1 LPSLEETVLKKI
13 HLTTEDMADFFAELY
28 ILKQAEIPEKKA
40 LKMMARGQD
49 KKNIQRLLKVLN
61 TALSLRLGLAQLPAV
76 IPEYIIALLAQEET
90 KNNNTNVL
98 NDIAKHLYDLSAS
111 ENIASYRQQLRACF
125 LYPAIL
131 LLIMFVISILL
142 QIFIIPVF
150 AALFESFGT
159 ELPQLTIMIIN
170 LMESVESN
178 IGILL
183 ILSIILTIYLKSS
196 YSSDFKSELT
206 LQLPIIG
213 STVRNIES
221 SAVINTL
228 YLLCSYQFD
237 FTEALRLSASAT
249 RNTVFITALTE
260 SSDKKIINEYGLND
274 LRKKHIFSE
283 KTMRLLEIFEKT
295 QQLYILENIAQSY
308 RQQIPKQTALSLR
321 ILNIILLIVCWLI
334 LTITIIG
341 LYLPIFKMG
350 NSVF

>member
-1 LPSLEETVLKKI
+1 LRSLKETGLKKI

-28 ILKQAEIPEKKA
+28 ILKQAEIPEKEA
-40 LKMMARGQD
+40 LEMMAEGQD
-49 KKNIQRLLKVLN
+49 KKNIQRLLTALN
-61 TALSLRLGLAQLPAV
+61 TAPSLRLGLAQLPAI
-76 IPEYIIALLAQEET
+76 IPEYIIALLGQEET
-90 KNNNTNVL
+90 KNNNAKVL
-98 NDIAKHLYDLSAS
+98 KYIAKHLYDLSET
-111 ENIASYRQQLRACF
+111 ENIASYRQQLRSCF
-125 LYPAIL
+125 LYPAIVL
-131 LLIMFVISILL
+131 ADL
-142 QIFIIPVF
+142 F
-150 AALFESFGT
+150 ASFGA
-159 ELPQLTIMIIN
+159 ELPQLTIIIIK
-170 LMESVESN
+170 LMESLESN

-183 ILSIILTIYLKSS
+183 ILSIILAIYLKSS
-196 YSSDFKSELT
+196 YSSKFKSL
-206 LQLPIIG
+206 LALRLPIIG

-249 RNTVFITALTE
+249 HNTVFITALTE
-260 SSDKKIINEYGLND
+260 SSDKKITNEYTLDN

-295 QQLYILENIAQSY
+295 QQLDILENIAQSY
-308 RQQIPKQTALSLR
+308 RQQIPKQIALSLR

-350 NSVF
+350 NGVF

>member
-1 LPSLEETVLKKI
+1 LRSLKETGLKKI

-28 ILKQAEIPEKKA
+28 ILKQAEIPEKEA
-40 LKMMARGQD
+40 LEMMAEGQD
-49 KKNIQRLLKVLN
+49 KKNIQRLLTALN
-61 TALSLRLGLAQLPAV
+61 TAPSLRLGLAQLPAI
-76 IPEYIIALLAQEET
+76 IPEYIIALLGQEET
-90 KNNNTNVL
+90 KNNNAKVL
-98 NDIAKHLYDLSAS
+98 KYIAKHLYDLSET
-111 ENIASYRQQLRACF
+111 ENIASYRQQLRSCF

-131 LLIMFVISILL
+131 LLIMFMITTLL
-142 QIFIIPVF
+142 QIFVMPVLADLF
-150 AALFESFGT
+150 ASFGA
-159 ELPQLTIMIIN
+159 ELPQLTIIIIK
-170 LMESVESN
+170 LMESLESN

-183 ILSIILTIYLKSS
+183 ILSIILAIYLKSS
-196 YSSDFKSELT
+196 YSSKFKSL
-206 LQLPIIG
+206 LALRLPIIG

-249 RNTVFITALTE
+249 HNTVFITALTE
-260 SSDKKIINEYGLND
+260 SSDKKITNEYTLDN

-295 QQLYILENIAQSY
+295 QQLDILENIAQSY
-308 RQQIPKQTALSLR
+308 RQQIPKQIALSLR

-350 NSVF
+350 NGVF